1 MAEKGNHLV
10 SLVIPCYN
18 EAEVISLLCKEITSL
33 AKKLE
38 AEYRFEFIFV
48 DDGSRDNT
56 WELICNFA
64 YSDERVKGIAL
75 SRNFGHQLALTCG
88 YDESEGDAVI
98 SMDADLQDPPVVIID
113 LIREW
118 EKGADIVY
126 AVREKRIG
134 ESRFKLWSA
143 KFFYRLFNMLSKS
156 TAPENAGDFRL
167 MNRESV
173 TALQQLRERHR
184 YIRGMVG
191 WLGYKTAI
199 VNFHREL
206 RAAGKTKYPLR
217 KMIAFAAD
225 SIVSFSF
232 SPLRLAYF
240 MAFIG
245 LIPVTVF
252 LVYAFIQY
260 LFFNATFVRGWTS
273 VILIISI
280 FGFFNLMSVGII
292 GEYVGRVYEESKN
305 RPLYFIRDIVTKRA
319 RKAR

>member
-280 FGFFNLMSVGII
+280 FGFFNLISVGII

>member
-1 MAEKGNHLV
+1 MTEKSNRLI

-18 EAEVISLLCKEITSL
+18 EAEVISLLRKEIVSL
-33 AKKLE
+33 AQRLE
-38 AEYRFEFIFV
+38 GAYSFEFIFV

-56 WELICNFA
+56 WELIRNFA
-64 YSDERVKGIAL
+64 YDDERVKGIAL
-75 SRNFGHQLALTCG
+75 SRNFGHQVALTCG

-98 SMDADLQDPPVVIID
+98 SMDADLQDPPGVIID

-126 AVREKRIG
+126 AVREKRTG

-143 KFFYRLFNMLSKS
+143 KFFYRLFNMLSKN

-173 TALQQLRERHR
+173 IALQPLRERNS

-191 WLGYKTAI
+191 WLGYKTAT
-199 VNFHREL
+199 VSFHREL

-245 LIPVTVF
+245 LIPVAAF
-252 LVYAFIQY
+252 LIYTFIQY
-260 LFFNATFVRGWTS
+260 IFFNATFVRGWTS

-280 FGFFNLMSVGII
+280 FGFFNLISVGII
-292 GEYVGRVYEESKN
+292 GEYVGRIYEESKN
-305 RPLYFIRDIVTKRA
+305 RPLYFIRDIILKGKGVSR
-319 RKAR
+319 

>member
-143 KFFYRLFNMLSKS
+143 KNFYRLFNMLSKNA
-156 TAPENAGDFRL
+156 APENAGDFRL
-167 MNRESV
+167 MNRKSV
-173 TALQQLRERHR
+173 TAFQQLRERHR

-191 WLGYKTAI
+191 WLGYKTATI
-199 VNFHREL
+199 NYQRES

-280 FGFFNLMSVGII
+280 FGFFNLISVGII